1 MVASV
6 IWSLDYFGHTNPF
19 LRAIINDWQA
29 SGIVTLQSG
38 LPLNVTVGSDVNL
51 DGNNNDRVNL
61 IGNPFLDPNRSRS
74 AVSNEWFNT
83 AAFSKPAAG
92 ADGNFGRNVLD
103 APGVKNV
110 DMGLYRNIHIK
121 ERMVLQVRGE
131 FSNAFNMVNLSAP
144 SLTLTSSTFGRILSA
159 AAMRNVQLGLRLT
172 F

>member
-1 MVASV
+1 MN
-6 IWSLDYFGHTNPF
+6 I
-19 LRAIINDWQA
+19 
-29 SGIVTLQSG
+29 
-38 LPLNVTVGSDVNL
+38 TVGSDVNL

-61 IGNPFLDPNRSRS
+61 VAGIDPVLDPHRSRS

-83 AAFSKPAAG
+83 AAFAKG
-92 ADGNFGRNVLD
+92 ATGTDGNFGRNVLD

-110 DMGLYRNIHIK
+110 DMGLFRNLRLH

-131 FSNAFNMVNLSAP
+131 FTNAFNLVNLSAP

-159 AAMRNVQLGLRLT
+159 GAMRNVQLGLRLT